1 MIRKMRII
9 LLGVTPIKYPNLPLT
24 FARSGYV
31 NLSSGIVDY
40 VGNSL
45 YGWSRVARS
54 ATVAYY
60 LGVNPS
66 EVYPSHYY
74 GRWRGSPSAAS
85 TQVVPNGGKKID
97 TGYIFPLQNRAHLF
111 SRPPNWKNFIQLT
124 SQNSFIP
131 RYASSRSSCV
141 IPR

>member
-1 MIRKMRII
+1 MSTSAMVMLATLVSMVVLGHVPPNRLPTPTTWACILRMLIRQ
-9 LLGVTPIKYPNLPLT
+9 TTT
-24 FARSGYV
+24 FAMV
-31 NLSSGIVDY
+31 V
-40 VGNSL
+40 
-45 YGWSRVARS
+45 
-54 ATVAYY
+54 
-60 LGVNPS
+60 
-66 EVYPSHYY
+66 
-74 GRWRGSPSAAS
+74 SPSAAS

>member
-85 TQVVPNGGKKID
+85 TQVVPNGGKGIIKHHKK
-97 TGYIFPLQNRAHLF
+97 QEH
-111 SRPPNWKNFIQLT
+111 
-124 SQNSFIP
+124 
-131 RYASSRSSCV
+131 
-141 IPR
+141 